1 MEPTKPD
8 GAARKPSF
16 VQPRVPKCRIY
27 VLLRHLVDYSPGSTV
42 LFKGF
47 ISETGMSRDL
57 SKRPTT
63 SDTSRSPVPK
73 VDQETLT
80 RMLPE
85 VYEELRRLA
94 ASYLRKE
101 RSEHTL
107 QRTALV
113 HEAYLRLA
121 KQHEGSVWGDRAHFF
136 AIFARVMRE
145 TLTNYAVARHRTKRG
160 GTDPAERALEFYEQR
175 KIDIGALD
183 LALKDLEALDPKQA
197 QIVELRFFIGLTV
210 PEIASLMQISPATVK
225 REWAIAKVWLRRELS
240 RNN

>member
-1 MEPTKPD
+1 MYY
-8 GAARKPSF
+8 F
-16 VQPRVPKCRIY
+16 Q
-27 VLLRHLVDYSPGSTV
+27 GSTG
-42 LFKGF
+42 K
-47 ISETGMSRDL
+47 TRMSRDL

-63 SDTSRSPVPK
+63 GGASISATPK
-73 VDQETLT
+73 IDEQTLAE
-80 RMLPE
+80 MMPE

-101 RSEHTL
+101 RPEHTL

-121 KQHEGSVWGDRAHFF
+121 DQHEGAVWRDRAHFF
-136 AIFARVMRE
+136 AIFARIMRE
-145 TLTNYAVARHRTKRG
+145 TLTNYAVARQRKKRG
-160 GTDPAERALEFYEQR
+160 GADPAERALEFYEQR

-183 LALKDLEALDPKQA
+183 VALKDLEALDPKQA

-225 REWAIAKVWLRRELS
+225 REWSTAKIWLRRELS
-240 RNN
+240 RTT

>member
-1 MEPTKPD
+1 
-8 GAARKPSF
+8 
-16 VQPRVPKCRIY
+16 
-27 VLLRHLVDYSPGSTV
+27 LDYTPGSTV
-42 LFKGF
+42 LSSGTTV
-47 ISETGMSRDL
+47 ETGMSRDL

-63 SDTSRSPVPK
+63 GDASASTAPRINK
-73 VDQETLT
+73 QMLT
-80 RMLPE
+80 EVTPE
-85 VYEELRRLA
+85 LYEELRRLA

-101 RSEHTL
+101 RPEHTL

-121 KQHEGSVWGDRAHFF
+121 DQHKGSGWGDRAHFF

-145 TLTNYAVARHRTKRG
+145 TLTNYAVARQRKKRG
-160 GTDPAERALEFYEQR
+160 GVDPAERALEFYEQR

-183 LALKDLEALDPKQA
+183 VALKDLETLDPKQA
-197 QIVELRFFIGLTV
+197 QIVELRFFIGLTI

-240 RNN
+240 RSN

>member
-1 MEPTKPD
+1 ME
-8 GAARKPSF
+8 
-16 VQPRVPKCRIY
+16 VPNSRIY
-27 VLLRHLVDYSPGSTV
+27 VLLRFRWTRASNQLYYFQG
-42 LFKGF
+42 LQAKQR
-47 ISETGMSRDL
+47 MSRDL

-63 SDTSRSPVPK
+63 GGASISATPK
-73 VDQETLT
+73 IDEQTLAE
-80 RMLPE
+80 MMPE

-101 RSEHTL
+101 RPEHTL

-121 KQHEGSVWGDRAHFF
+121 DQHEGAVWRDRAHFF
-136 AIFARVMRE
+136 AIFARIMRE
-145 TLTNYAVARHRTKRG
+145 TLTNYAVARQRKKRG
-160 GTDPAERALEFYEQR
+160 GGDPAERALEFYEQR

-183 LALKDLEALDPKQA
+183 AALKDLEALDPKQA

-225 REWAIAKVWLRRELS
+225 REWSTAKIWLRRELS
-240 RNN
+240 RTT

>member
-1 MEPTKPD
+1 MPD
-8 GAARKPSF
+8 SRPGALSIRKVLNS
-16 VQPRVPKCRIY
+16 RKY
-27 VLLRHLVDYSPGSTV
+27 VLLLHLLDCSPESTV
-42 LFKGF
+42 LFRGPT
-47 ISETGMSRDL
+47 SETGMSRDL

-63 SDTSRSPVPK
+63 SDTSTSPVPK
-73 VDQETLT
+73 IDNKTLAG
-80 RMLPE
+80 MLPE

-101 RSEHTL
+101 RPEHTL

-121 KQHEGSVWGDRAHFF
+121 KEHEGSAWGDRAHFF

-145 TLTNYAVARHRTKRG
+145 TLTKYAVARQRKKRG
-160 GTDPAERALEFYEQR
+160 GADPAERALEFYEQR
-175 KIDIGALD
+175 QIDIGALD

-197 QIVELRFFIGLTV
+197 QIVELRFFIGLTI

>member
-1 MEPTKPD
+1 MVGFMSFAGIWWTRAPDQLYCLEGPT
-8 GAARKPSF
+8 G
-16 VQPRVPKCRIY
+16 
-27 VLLRHLVDYSPGSTV
+27 
-42 LFKGF
+42 
-47 ISETGMSRDL
+47 ETGMSRDL

-63 SDTSRSPVPK
+63 SDAATSAVPN
-73 VDQETLT
+73 VDQQTLT
-80 RMLPE
+80 GMMPE

-121 KQHEGSVWGDRAHFF
+121 DQHEGSVWSDRAHFF

-145 TLTNYAVARHRTKRG
+145 TLINYAVARQREKRG
-160 GTDPAERALEFYEQR
+160 GSDPAERALEFYEQR

-197 QIVELRFFIGLTV
+197 RIVELRFFIGLTV
-210 PEIASLMQISPATVK
+210 PEIASLMEISPATVK
-225 REWAIAKVWLRRELS
+225 REWAVAKVWLRRELS
-240 RNN
+240 RNT

>member
-1 MEPTKPD
+1 
-8 GAARKPSF
+8 
-16 VQPRVPKCRIY
+16 
-27 VLLRHLVDYSPGSTV
+27 
-42 LFKGF
+42 
-47 ISETGMSRDL
+47 MSRDL

-63 SDTSRSPVPK
+63 SDAATSAVPN
-73 VDQETLT
+73 VDQQTLT
-80 RMLPE
+80 GMMPE

-121 KQHEGSVWGDRAHFF
+121 DQHEGSVWSDRAHFF

-145 TLTNYAVARHRTKRG
+145 TLINYAVARQREKRG
-160 GTDPAERALEFYEQR
+160 GSDPAERALEFYEQR

-197 QIVELRFFIGLTV
+197 RIVELRFFIGLTV
-210 PEIASLMQISPATVK
+210 PEIASLMEISPATVK
-225 REWAIAKVWLRRELS
+225 REWAVAKVWLRRELS
-240 RNN
+240 RNT

>member
-1 MEPTKPD
+1 
-8 GAARKPSF
+8 
-16 VQPRVPKCRIY
+16 
-27 VLLRHLVDYSPGSTV
+27 
-42 LFKGF
+42 
-47 ISETGMSRDL
+47 MSRDL

-63 SDTSRSPVPK
+63 SDGSISPVPK
-73 VDQETLT
+73 IDKNALGDV
-80 RMLPE
+80 MPE

-101 RSEHTL
+101 RPEHTL

-121 KQHEGSVWGDRAHFF
+121 DQHEGAVWRDRAHFF
-136 AIFARVMRE
+136 AIFARIMRE
-145 TLTNYAVARHRTKRG
+145 TLINYAVARQRKKRG

-175 KIDIGALD
+175 NIDIGALD

-197 QIVELRFFIGLTV
+197 QIVELRFFIGLTI

-225 REWAIAKVWLRRELS
+225 REWTIAKVWLRRELS
-240 RNN
+240 RKD